1 MLNKGI
7 LSTYGGSDSLDL
19 GLLGGGLVGD
29 SGLLLSGL
37 ALLLLVVASGDHL
50 GSDLGVSLVKT
61 FISINLNQQKPI
73 NKIASNLQIEFWSQ
87 LSWFQLVSMVN
98 SGVRHQQGSQDILTL
113 FFPILVEWSLF

>member
-7 LSTYGGSDSLDL
+7 LSTYGSSDSLDL

-73 NKIASNLQIEFWSQ
+73 NKIAFNLQIEFWSQ